1 MILNILWGTV
11 LVVNLFSTQMVKG
24 SKQPKVILLLFLYT
38 SVIFNY
44 TVFLLGSLSQKM
56 CVFVKLVVLL
66 TARDIFILYRRQVTR
81 LPKKNKVGII

>member
-38 SVIFNY
+38 SVVFNY
-44 TVFLLGSLSQKM
+44 TVFLLGSLSQKNVRF
-56 CVFVKLVVLL
+56 C
-66 TARDIFILYRRQVTR
+66 
-81 LPKKNKVGII
+81 

>member
-38 SVIFNY
+38 SVVFNY
-44 TVFLLGSLSQKM
+44 TVFLLGSLSQKN
-56 CVFVKLVVLL
+56 VRFFKLVVLL